1 MTPPLSINNDMEVVG
16 MNCCREKSLKVIKEP
31 KTISKT
37 INQYFRLTLGKIH
50 GDLKSHVSERLI
62 QSQKFRA
69 YSLNIILFYLKYQ
82 A

>member
-1 MTPPLSINNDMEVVG
+1 MTPPLSINNDMELVG
-16 MNCCREKSLKVIKEP
+16 MNCCGEKSLKVIKEP